1 MRDLGRPREALQ
13 CHRRALVLAPQRA
26 AVHLHLGNALFDLG
40 ALRDA
45 AAAYAQAVELEPR
58 NHAAQ
63 LALSMIL
70 RRLGRFDEAGAAC
83 RIALELK
90 PDFAEALAF
99 RGELCADAGAFAEAQ
114 VWFERALA
122 VDRGLPLRHRIT
134 LLYALGK
141 HDDDLGRYASAFE
154 HYRLA
159 NELAKSSATAYD
171 RPRMVNRVDDILAT
185 FSAARLAAAAAT
197 GDASVRP
204 VFVIGML
211 RAGTSLCEQILASHA
226 DAFGAGELPFWNAAV
241 ATHGAAALDGEVGVK
256 LRARMAAEYLER
268 LQALHAASARVV
280 DKMPM
285 NFLNLG
291 LIHAVFPRARII
303 HMQRH
308 PIDTCLSI
316 YFQHFADQHPYAH
329 DLEDL
334 AHYYGEY
341 ARLMQHWRRCLP
353 AASLFELPYEA
364 LVGDQAAW
372 TRRLLEF
379 LDLPWD
385 PQCLEFHRTERV
397 VITTSKW
404 QVRQKL
410 HGASAGRWRHY
421 EPWVGPLRALAP

>member
-1 MRDLGRPREALQ
+1 
-13 CHRRALVLAPQRA
+13 
-26 AVHLHLGNALFDLG
+26 
-40 ALRDA
+40 
-45 AAAYAQAVELEPR
+45 
-58 NHAAQ
+58 
-63 LALSMIL
+63 
-70 RRLGRFDEAGAAC
+70 
-83 RIALELK
+83 
-90 PDFAEALAF
+90 
-99 RGELCADAGAFAEAQ
+99 
-114 VWFERALA
+114 
-122 VDRGLPLRHRIT
+122 
-134 LLYALGK
+134 
-141 HDDDLGRYASAFE
+141 
-154 HYRLA
+154 
-159 NELAKSSATAYD
+159 
-171 RPRMVNRVDDILAT
+171 
-185 FSAARLAAAAAT
+185 
-197 GDASVRP
+197 
-204 VFVIGML
+204 
-211 RAGTSLCEQILASHA
+211 
-226 DAFGAGELPFWNAAV
+226 
-241 ATHGAAALDGEVGVK
+241 
-256 LRARMAAEYLER
+256 
-268 LQALHAASARVV
+268 
-280 DKMPM
+280 MPM

-421 EPWVGPLRALAP
+421 EPWAAESARPLTVAGEVYGAAVPAAIAVTATRGALADVRALRATAWKNIAEPITSSEPKMLVP